1 MIIDTHCHIYNSE
14 MENAEEV
21 IKECAK
27 NNIYMILNGID
38 PKSNKEVL
46 ELANKYDNVYINSND
61 KCIPHIVNLS
71 LRNIKSETMLHALER
86 DGIYI
91 STQTA
96 CSQGNYSL
104 AVFSVT
110 NDKEKA
116 GRSIRIS
123 LSHLTTKDELD
134 KFLEVFRINL
144 DKLNILD
151 K

>member
-1 MIIDTHCHIYNSE
+1 MRLAY
-14 MENAEEV
+14 ENYDEKRGKVEE
-21 IKECAK
+21 
-27 NNIYMILNGID
+27 L
-38 PKSNKEVL
+38 
-46 ELANKYDNVYINSND
+46 NKYLVDGLKGLPIDINSND

-71 LRNIKSETMLHALER
+71 LRNIKSETMLHALEK
-86 DGIYI
+86 DNIYI

-104 AVFSVT
+104 AVYSVT

-123 LSHLTTKDELD
+123 LSHLTNMNELN
-134 KFLEVFRINL
+134 KFLEVFEINL
-144 DKLNILD
+144 EKLNILD

>member
-1 MIIDTHCHIYNSE
+1 MRLAYENYEEKRRKVSE
-14 MENAEEV
+14 
-21 IKECAK
+21 
-27 NNIYMILNGID
+27 L
-38 PKSNKEVL
+38 
-46 ELANKYDNVYINSND
+46 NKYLIDGLSKLNIDINSND

-71 LRNIKSETMLHALER
+71 LRNIKSETMLHALEK
-86 DGIYI
+86 DNIYI

-116 GRSIRIS
+116 SRSIRIS
-123 LSHLTTKDELD
+123 LSHLTTKEEID
-134 KFLEVFRINL
+134 KFIEIFKNNL